1 MTRNSRRSSPAYSPR
16 VHEHFEAG
24 GSGTL
29 RRVRG
34 TLLCLVSAAAL
45 RNLFLSDLMAV
56 DRAAALVANVVTLG
70 IVLLV
75 FRALDPTGWR
85 FIVDASGCWRCV
97 APGSRCTLRGAL
109 RTHGGLASLVWLEL
123 SPPGSAG
130 SRVLRGG
137 RHYRWLLFADALP
150 DDDWRR
156 LRRRLRLLAY
166 AGESGSRG

>member
-85 FIVDASGCWRCV
+85 FHMDAPGCWRCL
-97 APGSRCTLRGAL
+97 APASRRPLRGQL
-109 RTHGGLASLVWLEL
+109 RARGGLISLVWLEL
-123 SPPGSAG
+123 SPPQGSAG
-130 SRVLRGG
+130 S
-137 RHYRWLLFADALP
+137 AS
-150 DDDWRR
+150 RR
-156 LRRRLRLLAY
+156 NHC
-166 AGESGSRG
+166 E